1 MAIVPVFPSLD
12 SYAQEVQKKFWLAG
26 FQVECD
32 LDPGTTLNKKIR
44 QNQLAQYNFIGGNN
58 SFLIVQFTIKL
69 NGLLFLVVGQAE
81 QANGTINIRTR
92 DNKLHGEFPIDE
104 VIRRFKEL
112 AETRTNHAED
122 EFDKSS
128 SQQKAAAPSGESDVA
143 EATSKLEATTV
154 SNSHDQEQK

>member
-12 SYAQEVQKKFWLAG
+12 GYAQEVQKKLWLAG
-26 FQVECD
+26 FQVDCD

-44 QNQLAQYNFIGGNN
+44 QNQLAQYNFIGG
-58 SFLIVQFTIKL
+58 KL
-69 NGLLFLVVGQAE
+69 TDSKKSSIEHHLSLLVVGQQE

-92 DNKLHGEFPIDE
+92 DNKQHGEFSIDE

-122 EFDKSS
+122 EFSGSPVDGNVAG
-128 SQQKAAAPSGESDVA
+128 AAA
-143 EATSKLEATTV
+143 KLQATTV
-154 SNSHDQEQK
+154 SSANDEE